1 MEEDLVNSF
10 WKLDAVYYFSSYEIA
25 LYFALLYVSKN
36 RGQEPLYIPNEWFLE
51 RMKCSKPTFIRAR
64 KRLNDLHIIRYEKGT
79 TRSAGTYYL
88 MFNQSP
94 TAEQGLVNVVNQSQ
108 TTDSRLVNMVNQSPT
123 AEQGLVNVVN
133 QSQTTDPRLVNV
145 VNQSPTA
152 EQGLVNVVNQ
162 SLEPNNAQKE
172 KQEKQESKEKE
183 VIQEKENKESKE
195 IKEKKEKERNNT
207 KKEKEKIANEIFNF
221 YLLKSGKHQKLS
233 PALMQKCLSRL
244 KSFSADELKTA
255 IEHMLANEY
264 MLGTNENQRFYAT
277 FEYIVRNDENVEKWK
292 EANNGRKTR
301 ADILHDAIYGPVFD
315 DTTSLASLEY
325 RPTA

>member
-88 MFNQSP
+88 MF
-94 TAEQGLVNVVNQSQ
+94 
-108 TTDSRLVNMVNQSPT
+108 NQSPT